1 MIKYIDGDL
10 LETDV
15 DVIIH
20 QVNTRG
26 VMGAGLALQI
36 KKKYPDVFAEYYHIC
51 KNAETHPEYLLG
63 ECQVISTDDGKY
75 VANVFGEDK
84 YWPKGVRHT
93 DYDALEGGLKFLK
106 MWMKTNGKK
115 TCGCPYLLGC
125 GLAGGSWEIVLEI
138 LRNIFGNDKEVEL
151 TIVKYNK

>member
-20 QVNTRG
+20 QTNCYG

-51 KNAETHPEYLLG
+51 KSNEPKSLIG
-63 ECQVISTDDGKY
+63 ECLIIETDDGKY
-75 VANVFGEDK
+75 VANVFGEEK
-84 YWPKGVRHT
+84 FWPKNVRHT
-93 DYDALEGGLKFLK
+93 DYDALEKSLNFLK
-106 MWMKTNGKK
+106 LWMKTNDKK
-115 TCGCPYLLGC
+115 TCACPYLLGC
-125 GLAGGSWEIVLEI
+125 GLAGGSWDVVLEI